1 MVIVGK
7 IYEIAGF
14 ISAANELSSIT
25 CIGTFFNIKKI
36 VNVGTACHV
45 NYVDLIFP
53 TITIFYKA
61 YWNVSITY
69 EVQYTIIIFTIYI
82 RCMV

>member
-45 NYVDLIFP
+45 NYVDLIFF
-53 TITIFYKA
+53 TIFYKA